1 MTKIMTKSGARPA
14 TIFMSL
20 IDRGHVRVERALRDE
35 AFKNLIENM
44 SSEMDVNHRVFH
56 TALDNHTGVI
66 KQLAQKTSAQSQG
79 LLDHKEHI
87 ETTLEALQQQNL
99 ELQQHALK
107 LKDQQNTL
115 SSLS

>member
-1 MTKIMTKSGARPA
+1 MYNVHDLLSHILYLRLLCS
-14 TIFMSL
+14 MSF
-20 IDRGHVRVERALRDE
+20 A
-35 AFKNLIENM
+35 
-44 SSEMDVNHRVFH
+44 SEMDMNHRVFH

-99 ELQQHALK
+99 ELEQHAL
-107 LKDQQNTL
+107 
-115 SSLS
+115 S